1 MKANS
6 IWLLVPLATLSVFFT
21 GCTPDSSGIYQG
33 YIEGEYVYV
42 ASPLGGALTHLAVA
56 RGDRVQAEQLVFEL
70 EHVSESAAVHQAENN
85 LANAQAQLRDLTK
98 GLRPTE
104 IKAMESQLVGAQA
117 SLKLAEIELVRREK
131 LGGQEVMSKEE
142 LDQARN
148 QHDTAQSE
156 VDRLTADLATARL
169 GGRADAIA
177 AAQANVDA
185 QQSQLEKVKW
195 SLDQKQQFAPTN
207 AIVQDTL
214 FRQGE
219 WVAAGSPVLILL
231 PPANLKT
238 RFFVPEPQLSRI
250 KIGGPVDVTI
260 DGNTNTTPAT
270 INYVST
276 QPEYTPPVLYNE
288 ENRAKLVF
296 LVEAR
301 FAAADSANLHPGQPV
316 DVKLRP

>member
-1 MKANS
+1 MKATS
-6 IWLLVPLATLSVFFT
+6 IWLLFTLAALSGFFA
-21 GCTPDSSGIYQG
+21 GCTPDNNGIYQG

-56 RGDRVQAEQLVFEL
+56 RGDQVQAGQLVFEL

-85 LANAQAQLRDLTK
+85 LATAQAQLQDLAK

-104 IKAMESQLVGAQA
+104 IQALESQLAGAQA
-117 SLKLAEIELVRREK
+117 GLKLAEVELGRREK
-131 LGGQEVMSKEE
+131 LGGQDVMSKEE
-142 LDQARN
+142 LDQARS
-148 QHDTAQSE
+148 QRDTAKFE
-156 VDRLTADLATARL
+156 ADRLTADLATARL

-177 AAQANVDA
+177 AAQASVDA

-195 SLDQKQQFAPTN
+195 SLDQKQQSAPTN

-219 WVAAGSPVLILL
+219 WVAAGSPVLVLL

-238 RFFVPEPQLSRI
+238 RFFVPEPQLNHIR
-250 KIGGPVDVTI
+250 IGGVADVTI

-270 INYVST
+270 ISYVST
-276 QPEYTPPVLYNE
+276 QPEFTPPVLYNE

-296 LVEAR
+296 MVEAR
-301 FAAADSANLHPGQPV
+301 FAPSDSANLHPGQPV